1 MIVIYIT
8 DARTQYP
15 PTVLTTLGLP
25 IGAIA
30 PYRYR
35 LKWIQPS
42 LRDRW
47 RANQLG
53 GQPALICFLEGNSG
67 DLKGARGYCVRT
79 GTVVR
84 SEIEHAYG
92 VIHVELQAFP
102 AVTNLADVTHLA
114 NDSNI
119 LSSGPPRNAYV
130 LDPAGQIVG
139 LVRRVVIVLSVVGL
153 HDLSAVGS
161 S

>member
-25 IGAIA
+25 IGAIQ

-35 LKWIQPS
+35 LKWIQPW

-47 RANQLG
+47 RANQLV
-53 GQPALICFLEGNSG
+53 GQPTLICYLEGNSG
-67 DLKGARGYCVRT
+67 DLKGARAFCVRT

-92 VIHVELQAFP
+92 IVQVEP
-102 AVTNLADVTHLA
+102 RR
-114 NDSNI
+114 SPP
-119 LSSGPPRNAYV
+119 SGTSPTSPISRTTPTFSPP
-130 LDPAGQIVG
+130 
-139 LVRRVVIVLSVVGL
+139 VRRAALTCWRPSWNCPRR
-153 HDLSAVGS
+153 H
-161 S
+161 